1 MPRLRGFVLA
11 LALAGLSA
19 GVAASPVDRT
29 AANSGDGDAAARV
42 RLLSASPDADAWL
55 LGAWMARSWCQ
66 ADAGD
71 CDPVQAG
78 LLFERVLAQP
88 PDNPTVLRVLIDQ
101 LPQILAGDPAR
112 LAAERTRL
120 LARVQALDPDSLSSW
135 LPALPDF
142 TDAKRRPEGAAVLAR
157 AARSTRAGAD
167 YRESYRWIAGH
178 LAHLPLDPEW
188 MDGADAQATPES
200 AHRLVAIAMVHAI
213 ATPAYT
219 QLTRWCR
226 EPGSRWAGDCRA
238 IARVLA
244 GGETMIDRMIGKA
257 MLERL
262 VSTAAER
269 TEADE
274 VAAATSWLWT
284 AQIQCGVL
292 DSGATL
298 SLMEQE
304 GVTEIGLIEAGLQ
317 ARGLPL
323 QPPSDAALRKQP
335 CPVTETGHALPGV
348 AVAG

>member
-1 MPRLRGFVLA
+1 MHRLRDRLLILA
-11 LALAGLSA
+11 LVGLSA
-19 GVAASPVDRT
+19 GLHASAVTDTKAAQS
-29 AANSGDGDAAARV
+29 DAAARV
-42 RLLSASPDADAWL
+42 RLLSASSDADAWL
-55 LGAWMARSWCQ
+55 LGAWMARWWCH
-66 ADAGD
+66 ADARD

-101 LPQILAGDPAR
+101 LPQFLAGDPAR

-142 TDAKRRPEGAAVLAR
+142 ADAKRRAEGAAVLAR

-167 YRESYRWIAGH
+167 YRESYRWIAGR
-178 LAHLPLDPEW
+178 LADLPLDPEW
-188 MDGADAQATPES
+188 SAGADAQATPES
-200 AHRLVAIAMVHAI
+200 AHRWVAIAMVHAI

-226 EPGSRWAGDCRA
+226 EPGSPWAADCRS
-238 IARVLA
+238 IARVLV
-244 GGETMIDRMIGKA
+244 GGETMIDRMIGKG

-269 TEADE
+269 AEADE

-292 DSGATL
+292 ETGATL
-298 SLMEQE
+298 TLMEQE
-304 GVTEIGLIEAGLQ
+304 DVTEIGLIEAGLQ

-323 QPPSDAALRKQP
+323 EPPSDAALRKRP
-335 CPVTETGHALPGV
+335 CPVAES
-348 AVAG
+348 